1 MKKLMLLSLVWLVSL
16 STYAQDLLSKI
27 PKDAVFVG
35 VLKGEKLLEQVPEEK
50 LESYH
55 ITSKLFDEFK
65 EMSSFKDMGIDLHQ
79 NFYQFVSVTDSIGY
93 SCFLVPLQSADKFE
107 KMAASLYEVVQV
119 GEYKGIESRWGA
131 IFWDQSVALYIF
143 SFGEPTRRDYGM
155 IDYERRAQ
163 MDEEVL
169 VEVEETVENEEDT
182 YEFVEESRPWEFDK
196 YDVLEKVVTV
206 LDDKENLLAGK
217 AIFER
222 NCTACHRRD
231 GGGIVGPNHTD
242 DYWLHGGSPSE
253 IFHTIAN
260 GVPNKGMVSW
270 RSSLSPKEIQQVM
283 SYVRGLHGTTPKNA
297 KKPQGAFY
305 DRSKESKK
313 MQKASLDEKV
323 AFLMQDCQLT
333 GIDRGEYRR
342 GIRRFLEDLEYGP
355 QAEVVEVEELE
366 TVETENE
373 TFVKPPLKV
382 EKPKVTRSELI
393 RVFGKNVLSD
403 KSIQNSMAFNQSYL
417 KNRNKK
423 AVASAWIP
431 SYGELYAHFFGLY
444 DVPSYGYPG
453 GLMGDMLRVYQK
465 MKTSDIVGVK
475 SLTANLFLKKNVAEM
490 EVLAEMSDE
499 MAGYTKQMSQQKFNK
514 DFFRYFDGDKV
525 MGYWGVA
532 VNVENTIDG
541 YPKMVSSILQ
551 KIMPEQKEEAAL
563 GAEFVSI
570 LLDAEEIGELINGDL
585 MLVVS
590 DVVEKEVKY
599 MSYEYDDDFNATK
612 VEKTKL
618 ESMPEFLMMMS
629 TDKLG
634 FFRKLMKVGTKYRT
648 ISQLG
653 NSFYKLETKEFN
665 LPMELYIVLK
675 DDILFLASSE
685 YQARDIANGKKM
697 KMSRKHKRK
706 AKNKNGIFYVNN
718 DAILNAIPFDS
729 LASRE
734 KVYLDYFHSNFKDME
749 ISSYKIKNNVVK
761 TKLSVR
767 TTGAGKN
774 ALESFFGMIDQFF
787 ID

>member
-79 NFYQFVSVTDSIGY
+79 NFYQFVSVTDSVGY

-143 SFGEPTRRDYGM
+143 SFGESTRFDYGM
-155 IDYERRAQ
+155 IDYDRRAQ
-163 MDEEVL
+163 IEEEVA
-169 VEVEETVENEEDT
+169 VEEEEMVEIEDS
-182 YEFVEESRPWEFDK
+182 YELVEESNPWDFDQ

-222 NCTACHRRD
+222 SCAACHLRD
-231 GGGIVGPNHTD
+231 GGGLIGPNHTD
-242 DYWLHGGSPSE
+242 DYWLHGGSSSE
-253 IFHTIAN
+253 IFHTITN
-260 GVPNKGMVSW
+260 GIPGKGMVSW

-297 KKPQGAFY
+297 KEPQGVFY

-333 GIDRGEYRR
+333 GIDRREYRR

-355 QAEVVEVEELE
+355 EAEIVEVEELE
-366 TVETENE
+366 TEETENGS
-373 TFVKPPLKV
+373 FVKPPLKV
-382 EKPKVTRSELI
+382 EKPKVTRRELI
-393 RVFGKNVLSD
+393 RVFGKYVLSN

-423 AVASAWIP
+423 AVASAWTS
-431 SYGELYAHFFGLY
+431 SYGELYARMLGLN
-444 DVPSYGYPG
+444 DMPSYGYPRGMMG
-453 GLMGDMLRVYQK
+453 GMFKIVQK
-465 MKTSDIVGVK
+465 MKTSDVAGVK

-563 GAEFVSI
+563 GTEFISI
-570 LLDAEEIGELINGDL
+570 LLDAEEIGELVNGDL
-585 MLVVS
+585 MMVVS
-590 DVVEKEVKY
+590 DVIEKEVKY

-612 VEKTKL
+612 VEKTRT
-618 ESMPEFLMMMS
+618 EPMPEFLMMMS
-629 TDKLG
+629 TDKLS
-634 FFRKLMKVGTKYRT
+634 FFRKAMR
-648 ISQLG
+648 LG
-653 NSFYKLETKEFN
+653 AKHGLINLVSNGLYKLETKSSK
-665 LPMELYIVLK
+665 LPLELYVVLK
-675 DDILFLASSE
+675 DDILFIASSE
-685 YQARDIANGKKM
+685 YQARDIANGKKL

-706 AKNKNGIFYVNN
+706 TKNKNGIFYANN
-718 DAILNAIPFDS
+718 DAIINAIPFDLMS
-729 LASRE
+729 PSE

-761 TKLSVR
+761 TKVSVH
-767 TTGAGKN
+767 TSGAGKN